1 MKFGVFLNQ
10 YYTPED
16 DFEVTDLLEQAALME
31 SVGFDSAA
39 VGERHV
45 HEEGVVEPI
54 TALAAIASQTERLE
68 LATMA
73 VLPAL
78 YNPIHLAEK
87 VAMID
92 RLSTGRMRFGAAI
105 GYRERELTP
114 FGVSMDDRV
123 PMFMES
129 LSLLKRLW
137 SKESVSH
144 DGDHWQFDDVFIS
157 PRPEDRMP
165 IWIGG
170 HADIAIKRAAYRGD
184 AWIASASSTTE
195 DLERQIGVYEES
207 LEEFGMDRAENDVIL
222 MRDCFVA
229 DSYEEARDT
238 IEPHL
243 LKLYQ
248 MYARWGQTYMD
259 EHEVE
264 VDYDELA
271 EKFVLGSPD
280 ACIEKLRTYE
290 DLGVDHVV
298 LRVQFP
304 GQPQDTTLRCLE
316 RIGEEIIPELS
327 DA

>member
-45 HEEGVVEPI
+45 HKEGVVEPI

-195 DLERQIGVYEES
+195 DLERQIGVYEDS
-207 LEEFGMDRAENDVIL
+207 LEEFGMDRSENDVIL

-271 EKFVLGSPD
+271 EKFVLGSPEE
-280 ACIEKLRTYE
+280 CIEKLRTYE

>member
-184 AWIASASSTTE
+184 AWIASASSTTD

-271 EKFVLGSPD
+271 EKFVLGSPE

>member
-16 DFEVTDLLEQAALME
+16 DFEVSDLLEQAELME

-39 VGERHV
+39 LGERHV
-45 HEEGVVEPI
+45 HDEGVVEPL
-54 TALAAIASQTERLE
+54 TTLAALAGTTDRLE

-73 VLPAL
+73 MLPAL
-78 YNPIHLAEK
+78 YHPIHLAEK

-92 RLSTGRMRFGAAI
+92 RLSGGRMRFGAAI

-114 FGVSMDDRV
+114 FGVSLDDRV

-137 SKESVSH
+137 DKDSVTH
-144 DGDHWQFDDVFIS
+144 DGDHWQFDGVFIS
-157 PRPEDRMP
+157 PRPAGDMP
-165 IWIGG
+165 VWIGG
-170 HADIAIKRAAYRGD
+170 HADIAIKRAAYRGN

-195 DLERQIGVYEES
+195 DLEHQIGVYEDS
-207 LEEFGMDRAENDVIL
+207 LDEFGMDRADNEVIL

-229 DSYEEARDT
+229 DSYDEARDT
-238 IEPHL
+238 IEPYL

-264 VDYDELA
+264 VDYDELE
-271 EKFVLGSPD
+271 EKFVLGSPER
-280 ACIEKLRTYE
+280 CLEKLRTYE

-298 LRVQFP
+298 FRVQFP
-304 GQPQDTTLRCLE
+304 GQPQDTTLDCLE
-316 RIGEEIIPELS
+316 RIGAEIIPEIN